1 MGLSRMVPPASA
13 QEHNRGFGGKHFRR
27 YGKGK
32 GKTKQASFVQKLQ
45 KTCPIGKSMR
55 RGLA

>member
-1 MGLSRMVPPASA
+1 MVPPASA
-13 QEHNRGFGGKHFRR
+13 QEHNCGFGGKHFRR